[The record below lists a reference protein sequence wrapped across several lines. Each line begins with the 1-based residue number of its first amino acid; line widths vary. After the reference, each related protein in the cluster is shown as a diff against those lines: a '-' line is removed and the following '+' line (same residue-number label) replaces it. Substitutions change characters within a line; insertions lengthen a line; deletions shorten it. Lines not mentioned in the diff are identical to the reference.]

1 MPVDS
6 SIQYNGYNSY
16 RFVQDELLASFLF
29 GVQDMT
35 HVTASFQ
42 AFCTSAQTAAVRAY
56 LRFWDINNA
65 TIQTQNISFALA
77 SAIWEKKTYT
87 ATVPTGAVKAQLFF
101 TNPISV
107 AWYMAQPKVEEG
119 EVATAYAQNLAGQM
133 TYITPG
139 GVYTGTVRAEQII
152 ITSEESLE
160 DRFIAI
166 NQNQILLAQGLDTVD
181 AKTTKITAG
190 GVYTGEISATQIT
203 VDQIVGPQI
212 ADGAVSNAKI
222 ANLAVTNAKI
232 ASLSATKVVTGRLS
246 SVSGQTYFDLD
257 IPEIVQNATISGKSI
272 KVEMSPLRP
281 FRLTIG
287 GRPSIYV
294 TDASGFSGANI
305 LVTSPYDVN
314 QDGRVDEE
322 DVKIMFDKV
331 LGVSRTYPPFWLMDI
346 DGDGIVSSADLNKVY
361 VNANFSDKLSTPGGR
376 QLGVDGTGVFVST
389 NWGTSKSYIHTF

>member
-29 GVQDMT
+29 GVQDMA

-77 SAIWEKKTYT
+77 SAIWEKKIYT
-87 ATVPTGAVKAQLFF
+87 ASVPTGAVKAQLFF
-101 TNPISV
+101 TNPTSV

-152 ITSEESLE
+152 ITSSESLE
-160 DRFIAI
+160 DRFVAI

-190 GVYTGEISATQIT
+190 GVYTGEINA
-203 VDQIVGPQI
+203 DQIVAGFI
-212 ADGAVSNAKI
+212 SVDRFESRSITGAKI
-222 ANLAVTNAKI
+222 AAGTITGTNIAANTITADKINVTNLYVDTVRGLSDSGKYAKFF
-232 ASLSATKVVTGRLS
+232 AEGSEDSSLTFYGAMTGGSPQARGRIKLYGRTSFGVEGIVKTGTDINATGTEVVTIRHGNAGIMLWNGVSAT
-246 SVSGQTYFDLD
+246 
-257 IPEIVQNATISGKSI
+257 
-272 KVEMSPLRP
+272 
-281 FRLTIG
+281 LTLGDRTLGID
-287 GRPSIYV
+287 
-294 TDASGFSGANI
+294 TAGFYKEVA
-305 LVTSPYDVN
+305 
-314 QDGRVDEE
+314 
-322 DVKIMFDKV
+322 
-331 LGVSRTYPPFWLMDI
+331 GVRTAI
-346 DGDGIVSSADLNKVY
+346 
-361 VNANFSDKLSTPGGR
+361 
-376 QLGVDGTGVFVST
+376 
-389 NWGTSKSYIHTF
+389 